1 MRILVLVVFSLFLAS
16 GEPHAQAA
24 EHVHEPHPHKHKQY
38 AKVKN
43 PVPVTE
49 QSIGKGRELYEKYCI
64 ACHGKGGKGSG
75 SLDLT
80 KGVFIHGDSDGEIFH
95 VITDGV
101 KGTSMKGSKKELTRD
116 MRWHLVNYIKSLK
129 GKVKKEV
136 NYNQ

>member
-1 MRILVLVVFSLFLAS
+1 MKILVLAVFSIFYLVS
-16 GEPHAQAA
+16 GEPHAQVA

-43 PVPVTE
+43 PVPMNE
-49 QSIGKGRELYEKYCI
+49 QSIGKGRELFEKHCI
-64 ACHGKGGKGSG
+64 GCHGEGGKGSG

-101 KGTSMKGSKKELTRD
+101 KGTSMKGFKKDLTKD
-116 MRWHLVNYIKSLK
+116 MRWRLVNYIKSLK
-129 GKVKKEV
+129 GQKKK
-136 NYNQ
+136 QF